1 MIIHKSPALLAIK
14 IIVLELLIELVY
26 LLVGVT
32 VRAVGQQLGY
42 DVQLISPITQLL
54 LLPLQLGVLVYMLAR
69 WSGETYEVTK
79 DAIIVRSGIV
89 VRTEKLFTYHT
100 MQSVVVRQSFLER
113 LVGAGTISV
122 FVPTLGTELV
132 FTEVPNPMVF
142 ADSIKSSI
150 PGDAASHFL
159 LRK

>member
-1 MIIHKSPALLAIK
+1 MIVHKSPALLAFK
-14 IIVLELLIELVY
+14 IIILELLIELVY
-26 LLVGVT
+26 LLVGAS
-32 VRAVGQQLGY
+32 VRAIGQQLGY

-89 VRTEKLFTYHT
+89 VRTQKMFPYHT
-100 MQSVVVRQSFLER
+100 MQSVVVRQSFIER

-122 FVPTLGTELV
+122 FVPTLGADLV

-142 ADSIKSSI
+142 ADGIKSSI
-150 PGDAASHFL
+150 PGDGANPYVF
-159 LRK
+159 RN